1 MIKLAV
7 RWEGSCYTPTMTE
20 KLWPAHDYSTVT
32 CDHLLSNT
40 VSSRKEKEIQHKYI
54 QCGKE
59 PRETLRQLNWL
70 NQYGTTKRQELKYV
84 SILTKMVCTDL
95 MWLARTDGNNKP
107 VCVSYL
113 PVQHMSK

>member
-1 MIKLAV
+1 MIKLDV
-7 RWEGSCYTPTMTE
+7 RCEGSCYTPTMTQ

-59 PRETLRQLNWL
+59 PRETVGQLNWL
-70 NQYGTTKRQELKYV
+70 NQYRTTKRQELKSRGTSYFAFQSKHLRKRNLKQQV
-84 SILTKMVCTDL
+84 DL
-95 MWLARTDGNNKP
+95 VVWNT
-107 VCVSYL
+107 
-113 PVQHMSK
+113 

>member
-70 NQYGTTKRQELKYV
+70 NQYGTTKRQELKSRDTRYCI
-84 SILTKMVCTDL
+84 SEQTFEEK
-95 MWLARTDGNNKP
+95 KP
-107 VCVSYL
+107 QTAS
-113 PVQHMSK
+113 